1 MSRFNLLAC
10 VMLVLALGCV
20 SVKTPDVSVDV
31 MDPVNAY
38 KRSGSSS
45 REPEPPSDQRL
56 RYTPYASTLE
66 RVNRQQMRVNE
77 KFNKRDWE
85 DLEEEAG
92 DWIVDIRALNGY
104 ASTSHDPEKFR
115 VLASQ
120 LLEAVQ
126 GLKSAAGARN
136 ADGCRGHLESADR
149 ILNQFSKTFPL
160 TEPADAP
167 PPEPRP
173 SRTTKAP

>member
-1 MSRFNLLAC
+1 MSRFNLLAS
-10 VMLVLALGCV
+10 VSLLTLAVGCV

-38 KRSGSSS
+38 KRTESSS
-45 REPEPPSDQRL
+45 KEVEPAKRL
-56 RYTPYASTLE
+56 RYTPYANTLE
-66 RVNRQQMRVNE
+66 RVNRQQVRVNE

-92 DWIVDIRALNGY
+92 DWIADIRALNGY

-115 VLASQ
+115 TLASQ

-126 GLKSAAGARN
+126 DLKSAAGARN
-136 ADGCRGHLESADR
+136 ADRCRGDLESADR
-149 ILNQFSKTFPL
+149 ILNQFSKAFPL

-167 PPEPRP
+167 PSEPRP